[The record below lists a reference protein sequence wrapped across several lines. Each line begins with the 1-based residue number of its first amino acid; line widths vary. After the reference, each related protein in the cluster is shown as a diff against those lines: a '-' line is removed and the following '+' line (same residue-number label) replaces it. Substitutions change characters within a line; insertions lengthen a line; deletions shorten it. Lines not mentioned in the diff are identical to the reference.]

1 MFLLL
6 KNRLEE
12 YDVLTHPTFRFKNV
26 KIRHLFIEETVNYK
40 RTVLAGLII
49 VLSSLISC
57 RGEWGGGKRGKGE
70 LESSDAPVKVQIPR
84 RGDISRYARY
94 NTILEPFR
102 QVDIYSRISGIVSH
116 LLIEENQRVEQGEVL
131 AILDDSEQKLQV
143 ARNRAEL
150 EHQRSELE
158 RARTL
163 HLKGMLP
170 DEELRRLEL
179 AHQSATLA
187 LEQAELLLSYTRIT
201 APFRGIVTRRWTEL
215 GQKVD
220 PSKPLFT
227 IMDDQLL
234 YLSIWVSEEEAKKM
248 KEVKQVEVI
257 TTFDTTRVYQA
268 TLDRISSV
276 VDPNYGKIKATFT
289 LKSPHSLI
297 PGQFVEVRLNL
308 ETHTSTLLIPKK
320 ALQYESGEP
329 YAFIVKDG
337 KVKRSKLSIGLSWG
351 GEVEVL
357 SGVTPQDTV
366 IIEGQT
372 TLREGAKI
380 RIVE

>member
-1 MFLLL
+1 
-6 KNRLEE
+6 E
-12 YDVLTHPTFRFKNV
+12 
-26 KIRHLFIEETVNYK
+26 
-40 RTVLAGLII
+40 
-49 VLSSLISC
+49 
-57 RGEWGGGKRGKGE
+57 KGE
-70 LESSDAPVKVQIPR
+70 LPNSDAPVRVQIPHL
-84 RGDISRYARY
+84 GNISRYARY

-102 QVDIYSRISGIVSH
+102 QVDIFSRISGIVSL
-116 LLIEENQRVEQGEVL
+116 LLIEENKRVEQGEVL

-143 ARNRAEL
+143 ARNRAEV

-163 HLKGMLP
+163 HQKGMLP

-179 AHQSATLA
+179 AYQSATLA

-201 APFRGIVTRRWTEL
+201 APFRGIVIRRWIEI

-227 IMDDQLL
+227 IMDDQKL

-257 TTFDTTRVYQA
+257 TSSDTTQIYQA

-289 LKSPHSLI
+289 LKPPPNSLI
-297 PGQFVEVRLNL
+297 PGQFVEVRLTL
-308 ETHTSTLLIPKK
+308 ETHPSTLLILKK

-329 YAFIVKDG
+329 YVFTIKEG
-337 KVKRSKLSIGLSWG
+337 KAKRSKLSLGLSRG

-357 SGVTPQDTV
+357 SGVTQQDTV

-372 TLREGAKI
+372 TLRDGTKV